1 MTLYP
6 KLEDHDLVKNYPHVR
21 GVAEDVFFFTHD
33 HKENGGEDDF
43 ASKYNQYEVSNLNIS
58 NYVCSYSSQIYRL
71 I

>member
-43 ASKYNQYEVSNLNIS
+43 VSKYNQFEVRTVHDLPQRASSINLEI
-58 NYVCSYSSQIYRL
+58 
-71 I
+71 